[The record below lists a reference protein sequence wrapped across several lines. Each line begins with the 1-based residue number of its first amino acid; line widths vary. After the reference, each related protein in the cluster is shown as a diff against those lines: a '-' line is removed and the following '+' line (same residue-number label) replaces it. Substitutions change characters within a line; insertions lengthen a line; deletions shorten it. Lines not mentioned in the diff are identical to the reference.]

1 MLLHTKLQPDHCKPP
16 SFAASLPASPA
27 SVVPHPFS
35 QNLQGQP
42 TICSWR
48 AVRVINCDGS
58 AQSSAVI
65 AGLDWLAQN
74 YQLPAVASMSLGSDS
89 PNQALDDAVTAII
102 ALGITAVIA
111 AGNYNQ
117 GQCRQDFVVTLLF
130 ALSSILF
137 AALPADYGCVYL
149 VDAAM

>member
-1 MLLHTKLQPDHCKPP
+1 M
-16 SFAASLPASPA
+16 
-27 SVVPHPFS
+27 
-35 QNLQGQP
+35 
-42 TICSWR
+42 
-48 AVRVINCDGS
+48 RVINCDGS

-102 ALGITAVIA
+102 NLGITAVIA

-117 GQCRQDFVVTLLF
+117 GQLTCAFCFISCNMCLELHVTRVAFFV
-130 ALSSILF
+130 
-137 AALPADYGCVYL
+137 
-149 VDAAM
+149 

>member
-1 MLLHTKLQPDHCKPP
+1 MID
-16 SFAASLPASPA
+16 
-27 SVVPHPFS
+27 
-35 QNLQGQP
+35 
-42 TICSWR
+42 
-48 AVRVINCDGS
+48 CDGS

-102 ALGITAVIA
+102 DLGITAVIA

-117 GQCRQDFVVTLLF
+117 GQQHCMGSLTMQAAAISALNDMCRSCIVACRLVHSVGSVIEPQQYAAKASVLLMSVFVCAQMPV
-130 ALSSILF
+130 S
-137 AALPADYGCVYL
+137 
-149 VDAAM
+149 

>member
-1 MLLHTKLQPDHCKPP
+1 MID
-16 SFAASLPASPA
+16 
-27 SVVPHPFS
+27 
-35 QNLQGQP
+35 
-42 TICSWR
+42 
-48 AVRVINCDGS
+48 CDGS

-102 ALGITAVIA
+102 DLGITAVIA

-117 GQCRQDFVVTLLF
+117 GQQHSIESLYYAGCCHTSAENCVHVVHCGMPFGDTC
-130 ALSSILF
+130 ALCWYC
-137 AALPADYGCVYL
+137 ALCSARAVL
-149 VDAAM
+149 HTQ

>member
-1 MLLHTKLQPDHCKPP
+1 
-16 SFAASLPASPA
+16 
-27 SVVPHPFS
+27 
-35 QNLQGQP
+35 
-42 TICSWR
+42 
-48 AVRVINCDGS
+48 VRVIDCDGS

-102 ALGITAVIA
+102 DLGITAVIA

-117 GQCRQDFVVTLLF
+117 GQQHCMESVTMQAAAIP
-130 ALSSILF
+130 ALSNMCMLCIVACSLVTHVHSVSSVPF
-137 AALPADYGCVYL
+137 CSADAALHTQ
-149 VDAAM
+149 

>member
-1 MLLHTKLQPDHCKPP
+1 MIGHPPVLTHTELACSQHQSQSCGVHTLSLFVPGNSLTATFLCLHLL
-16 SFAASLPASPA
+16 
-27 SVVPHPFS
+27 
-35 QNLQGQP
+35 
-42 TICSWR
+42 

-74 YQLPAVASMSLGSDS
+74 YKLPAVASMSLGSDS

-102 ALGITAVIA
+102 NLGITAVIA

-117 GQCRQDFVVTLLF
+117 GLLHTLGCW
-130 ALSSILF
+130 A
-137 AALPADYGCVYL
+137 PACFL
-149 VDAAM
+149 THLA

>member
-1 MLLHTKLQPDHCKPP
+1 M
-16 SFAASLPASPA
+16 
-27 SVVPHPFS
+27 
-35 QNLQGQP
+35 
-42 TICSWR
+42 
-48 AVRVINCDGS
+48 RVIDCDGS

-102 ALGITAVIA
+102 DLGITAVIA

-117 GQCRQDFVVTLLF
+117 GLTLLRCVCSMWLF
-130 ALSSILF
+130 PGGKLAAVNAACCEALSTVPQWL
-137 AALPADYGCVYL
+137 
-149 VDAAM
+149 

>member
-1 MLLHTKLQPDHCKPP
+1 M
-16 SFAASLPASPA
+16 
-27 SVVPHPFS
+27 
-35 QNLQGQP
+35 
-42 TICSWR
+42 
-48 AVRVINCDGS
+48 RVIDCDGS

-102 ALGITAVIA
+102 DLGITAVIA

-117 GQCRQDFVVTLLF
+117 GQQHCMGSLTMQAAAISALNDMCRSCIVACRLVHSVGSVIEPQQYAAKASVLLMSVFVCAQMPV
-130 ALSSILF
+130 S
-137 AALPADYGCVYL
+137 
-149 VDAAM
+149 

>member
-1 MLLHTKLQPDHCKPP
+1 M
-16 SFAASLPASPA
+16 
-27 SVVPHPFS
+27 
-35 QNLQGQP
+35 
-42 TICSWR
+42 
-48 AVRVINCDGS
+48 INCDGS

-117 GQCRQDFVVTLLF
+117 GQCRQDFVVGLSFTLVAVLI
-130 ALSSILF
+130 ANH
-137 AALPADYGCVYL
+137 GCYYL